1 MAGCVRGVNDRVL
14 QRSSFGKK
22 FLVLAVLSMMS
33 EVVDEVDVLVCFRSI
48 LNLLIEEV
56 AREEILLRPPGDGDV
71 GKSVLWVNHFGEV
84 ESVQVRADVVPRQDV
99 VNVSA
104 ALLVNSVGGS
114 ESCFVTVP
122 LVQSC
127 DLFRRW
133 YVVMIF

>member
-1 MAGCVRGVNDRVL
+1 MSGEQNDRVL
-14 QRSSFGKK
+14 KRSNFRKK

-71 GKSVLWVNHFGEV
+71 GKDVLWVNHFGEV

-104 ALLVNSVGGS
+104 VLLVNSVGGS

-133 YVVMIF
+133 YVIMIF